1 MQKIVGIAAA
11 SALVLMAHAATA
23 GEVTGAVSNIDLK
36 ANTFMV
42 DGKTYAASPSNT
54 VGVKLGDLE
63 EGDTVTVEFATQDA
77 NTGKQPINAMALKK
91 E

>member
-1 MQKIVGIAAA
+1 MQKIIGIVAA
-11 SALVLMAHAATA
+11 SALALLAHAASA
-23 GEVTGAVSNIDLK
+23 GEVTGTVSNIDLT

-54 VGVKLGDLE
+54 VGAKLSDLA

>member
-11 SALVLMAHAATA
+11 SALLLVAHAASA
-23 GEVTGAVSNIDLK
+23 DEVTGAGSNINLT

-42 DGKTYAASPSNT
+42 EGKTYAASPTNT
-54 VGVKLGDLE
+54 VGVKLSELQ

-91 E
+91 Q